1 MPKDPML
8 FRNRYRI
15 PTTRLP
21 GWNYAWDGFYFVTIC
36 TKDRECHFGHVANG
50 RMRLSP
56 IGRIVRN
63 EWRRTARLRPDV
75 TLDAFV
81 VMPNHVHGIIVI
93 NGSDAVETLRRN
105 VSTHSART
113 NQRMSKIS
121 PRPGSLPAIIRSFKS
136 ITTRTIHE
144 RFPDEPFAWQP
155 RYHDR
160 IIRDGKALEEIRW
173 YIRNNPAM
181 WARDRNN

>member
-1 MPKDPML
+1 MPKDPIL

-15 PTTRLP
+15 PSARLP

-63 EWRRTARLRPDV
+63 EWRRTARLRADV

-81 VMPNHVHGIIVI
+81 VMPNHIHGIIVI
-93 NGSDAVETLRRN
+93 QNDDVTGRDEARL
-105 VSTHSART
+105 VSTGKR
-113 NQRMSKIS
+113 IS
-121 PRPGSLPAIIRSFKS
+121 PLPNSLPAIVGSYKS
-136 ITTRTIHE
+136 SCTKIIHE

-173 YIRNNPAM
+173 YIRDNPAM
-181 WARDRNN
+181 WSRDRNNL